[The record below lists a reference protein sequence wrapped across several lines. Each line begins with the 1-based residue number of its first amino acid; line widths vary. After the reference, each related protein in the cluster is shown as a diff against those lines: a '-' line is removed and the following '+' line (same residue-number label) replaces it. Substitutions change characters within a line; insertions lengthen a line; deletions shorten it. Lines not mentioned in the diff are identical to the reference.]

1 MKLLIIEDEKK
12 ISEPLKEALVDNGY
26 IVDCVEDGLNGF
38 ELAKNSSYD
47 CIILDLNLPGMDG
60 IEVAKKLRD
69 ESNTTPILMLTAR
82 IGQEKIIEGFESG
95 ADDYMIKPFHFKEL
109 LLRIQALIKRNSLNK
124 ANWLEI
130 GKIKIDSIRR
140 KVFIGEKE
148 IKLNTKEFGILEYLL
163 RNAGRPVSQEEILEH
178 VWGDE
183 IDFFTQT
190 VRTNIKT
197 LRKKIDPEKKFLKTI
212 KGSGY
217 LIE

>member
-26 IVDCVEDGLNGF
+26 IVDCVEDGLSGF